1 MKGGRILLMTLTLV
15 SMEQIVGFASRRMGR
30 CSHRTNS
37 TKSLVLG
44 MKWELQFSPGSLL
57 GSMVLSLVDFGRTLQ
72 STDIHYKSGFLLE
85 SVARQ
90 MMGML
95 ENLHIPSNAHV
106 L

>member
-1 MKGGRILLMTLTLV
+1 MTLTLV
-15 SMEQIVGFASRRMGR
+15 SMGQIVGFASRRMGR

-37 TKSLVLG
+37 TR

-57 GSMVLSLVDFGRTLQ
+57 GSMVLSLVDFCRTLQ
-72 STDIHYKSGFLLE
+72 SDDIHCKSGFLLE